1 MAGLSAHVDDAGK
14 RVELRKANFLPKVH
28 AELSSSY
35 EDQIESSETYEHN
48 NQAMVRV
55 RWNIF
60 SGHSDVADRK
70 AAMARKMQAAANSDD
85 QQDQVVEEAR
95 ATWAELESA
104 RQRSVSFGDALNY
117 NQKTLDSYRKQ
128 FNVGQRT
135 LLDVLDARNEMF
147 QSSGLLV
154 TAKTNEV
161 IAAERLLAL
170 TGKLIASLQLDEN
183 PQ

>member
-1 MAGLSAHVDDAGK
+1 
-14 RVELRKANFLPKVH
+14 
-28 AELSSSY
+28 
-35 EDQIESSETYEHN
+35 
-48 NQAMVRV
+48 
-55 RWNIF
+55 
-60 SGHSDVADRK
+60 
-70 AAMARKMQAAANSDD
+70 MARKMQAAANRDD
-85 QQDQVVEEAR
+85 QQDQVIEETR
-95 ATWAELESA
+95 TTWAELESA
-104 RQRSVSFGDALNY
+104 RQQAVSFGDALNY

-170 TGKLIASLQLDEN
+170 TGKLNASLQIDETLYASN
-183 PQ
+183 